1 MSRNMRHKRG
11 FSWIILI
18 LLMEYT
24 LSEDSCQISQL
35 LGKLSFG
42 SFLPRSVFTTKY
54 QISIHQ
60 CATECQLRRQRCKSF
75 NYRRSALSFQL
86 CEEDSG
92 PGGIHLQARAG
103 TDHSN
108 IDTWTNIPIRH
119 CNERNCSWTERCD
132 PSNVD
137 PHSSCVKTE
146 CPFAVLKP
154 GLTIHP
160 SNETV
165 VGTKA
170 RYRCVSEDMERG
182 SYLTTCL
189 ASTAEWYPVDF
200 KCVCKTPMA
209 KSGTVTEAA
218 DVELGQNYTYRCQDG
233 LTGKRDLNPTV
244 MCQLDGDWT
253 TTDFTCVCK
262 MPMTNSG
269 TIIEAAEVEL
279 GQNYTYRCQEG
290 LIGKRDQIPTVTCQ
304 PGGDW
309 MTANFTCVCKTP
321 IAKSGMINETVEVEL
336 GQNYTYKCQYGLIG
350 KRNLNPTV
358 TCLPGGVWTTTNF
371 TCVCKTPNAKSGTIN
386 EAAEVELG
394 QNYTYRCQDGLI
406 GRRDQN
412 PTVTCLPGD
421 EWTNTNFTCVCT
433 IPAKPGTINSTAEV
447 EIGQSYTY
455 RCEIN
460 LFMRGDENTTI
471 TCLHDGNWTPTNF
484 ICVTQNWTLDTI
496 YPNNI
501 HKSEVISKHTGID
514 LLACMQQCDNTPNK
528 CLSFFY
534 DNQTG
539 FCVLS
544 SSFQRGP
551 PNGFNFS
558 GGVVYYTAPS
568 SSCDLQY
575 RNVTLSG
582 SYFCIKYH
590 WEAKSFDEAMKSCE
604 SEKAKLLVVTTKDEI
619 TDLTQLWQIFC
630 K

>member
-75 NYRRSALSFQL
+75 NYRRSALSCQL

-200 KCVCKTPMA
+200 KCVCKTP
-209 KSGTVTEAA
+209 
-218 DVELGQNYTYRCQDG
+218 
-233 LTGKRDLNPTV
+233 
-244 MCQLDGDWT
+244 
-253 TTDFTCVCK
+253 
-262 MPMTNSG
+262 
-269 TIIEAAEVEL
+269 
-279 GQNYTYRCQEG
+279 
-290 LIGKRDQIPTVTCQ
+290 
-304 PGGDW
+304 
-309 MTANFTCVCKTP
+309 
-321 IAKSGMINETVEVEL
+321 
-336 GQNYTYKCQYGLIG
+336 
-350 KRNLNPTV
+350 
-358 TCLPGGVWTTTNF
+358 
-371 TCVCKTPNAKSGTIN
+371 NAKSGTIN

-412 PTVTCLPGD
+412 PTVTCLPGG

-575 RNVTLSG
+575 RNVTLAG

-619 TDLTQLWQIFC
+619 TDLTKVWQIFFSWAVYIGLSDQTKEGHWVRWNGESVNPFWGTGQPDNSILEDC
-630 K
+630 GCLAYNSIHDIGCDWPLTFLCHQVHF